1 MVIVYKD
8 RGIGKRESEKEKQDV
23 MGLSKKN
30 DQLKII
36 HGAIL
41 NVFPTV
47 GKKLIKAITSPL
59 LHKIKRKMDLKKTH
73 VHSPFITWT
82 IALVPSAFVGR
93 QL

>member
-36 HGAIL
+36 HSAIL
-41 NVFPTV
+41 NVLPTV
-47 GKKLIKAITSPL
+47 GKKN
-59 LHKIKRKMDLKKTH
+59 
-73 VHSPFITWT
+73 
-82 IALVPSAFVGR
+82 
-93 QL
+93 